1 MASGTINLN
10 NSGLTPG
17 GGYLMGKIEWSS
29 KADTAGNKSTVT
41 ARLYVKKASTT
52 GQITVQT
59 TGSWDCALTVNG
71 EGISQAVYAG
81 ITAEWVMMLEK
92 TVTAAHNSDGKKTI
106 TIAATAWGPSGS
118 SYAGLQTTGSGN
130 AALDNIPR
138 ASTLSAGTLTLGSA
152 ASVQITAAAA
162 NYRHDIYL
170 KVGSKSV
177 CLLYN
182 RQGGGS
188 AQITPKIADFAP
200 QITAAA
206 SGSGTLTLYTF
217 DANRNALG
225 NKAYTVTVRVPAS
238 AGPTV
243 SDGWAN
249 VTYDNDGTAAAEIA
263 AFVQGYSRAAVTFD
277 ESKITLRYGAAIQS
291 CKIASAGETAA
302 AAPYKT
308 SVLTGTTAEIVCTVV
323 DSRGYTASETL
334 TVDLYPYAKPALT
347 DVSLY
352 RSDADGTENRAGS
365 CIWAKA
371 TLRYAEIGGA
381 NACTLQGFYRLQ
393 SGSYPEAGTEL
404 QSGTGQALTEA
415 AAATNTYVAKIE
427 ARDSLGNTA
436 AYEATIPTDRAALH
450 LRAGGMAAG
459 FGKYAEEDDLLD
471 IAWNARV
478 RKDLTVDGGM
488 AVAGLLRTNLET
500 KARLYSQTDDAG
512 EKTAATIT
520 AYPTEAG
527 VYRVGAQVAGLP
539 SGGTGYGVLVIWDG
553 GSYAFHL
560 YRDNSGTIYSA
571 KNSTA
576 NDAVQAPASWSKH
589 TGTSVSAQK

>member
-1 MASGTINLN
+1 MVDN
-10 NSGLTPG
+10 G
-17 GGYLMGKIEWSS
+17 G
-29 KADTAGNKSTVT
+29 
-41 ARLYVKKASTT
+41 
-52 GQITVQT
+52 
-59 TGSWDCALTVNG
+59 
-71 EGISQAVYAG
+71 
-81 ITAEWVMMLEK
+81 
-92 TVTAAHNSDGKKTI
+92 
-106 TIAATAWGPSGS
+106 
-118 SYAGLQTTGSGN
+118 
-130 AALDNIPR
+130 
-138 ASTLSAGTLTLGSA
+138 
-152 ASVQITAAAA
+152 
-162 NYRHDIYL
+162 
-170 KVGSKSV
+170 
-177 CLLYN
+177 
-182 RQGGGS
+182 GGGS
-188 AQITPKIADFAP
+188 AQITPNVADFAP
-200 QITAAA
+200 QITASE

-238 AGPTV
+238 AGPSV
-243 SDGWAN
+243 SDGWAE
-249 VTYDNDGTAAAEIA
+249 VSYDNDGTAAAEIA
-263 AFVQGYSRAAVTFD
+263 AFVQGYSKAKVTFNQ
-277 ESKITLRYGAAIQS
+277 SKITTKYGATIQS
-291 CKIASAGETAA
+291 YKIACGGVTDTAS
-302 AAPYKT
+302 PYLT
-308 SVLTGTTAEIVCTVV
+308 GVLTGTTAKIVCTVV
-323 DSRGYTASETL
+323 DSRGYTASDTL

-393 SGSYPEAGTEL
+393 SGSYPAAGTEL

-415 AAATNTYVAKIE
+415 AAATSTYVAKIE
-427 ARDSLGNTA
+427 AKDSLGNTA

-478 RKDLTVDGGM
+478 RKDLTVDGAL

-520 AYPTEAG
+520 AYPTKAG

-553 GSYAFHL
+553 GSYVFHL
-560 YRDNSGTIYSA
+560 YRDNSGTLYTS
-571 KNSTA
+571 KNSTV

-589 TGTSVSAQK
+589 TGTSVSAQT